1 MFTVAFATLGCKVNQ
16 AETEALAER
25 FATAG
30 YRLTDFDA
38 PADIYILNTCTV
50 THIADRKGRQLLR
63 QARRRNP
70 QALVVAMG
78 CYATTDPA
86 ALQKATDVDLIVPNQ
101 QKERLLELVEST
113 LLARKQ
119 MRPVAGDVL
128 KEEIS
133 PIETAAPDRA
143 MVQDLEGKP
152 LAASLRPLVSARTR
166 AFVKVQDGC
175 DNFCAY
181 CIVPFARGRPRS
193 IPLPEVVSRVQAL
206 ALAGYK
212 EVVLTGVHLGLYGRD
227 LAITGQ
233 AAAIGGPADFSQERA
248 IGLIPLVQALLRET
262 AIPRLRLSSIEPQD
276 FDPAFLDLWQDRR
289 LCRHLHL
296 PLQSGSAAT
305 LHRMGRRYTPA
316 DFAELVAR
324 IRSAIPGVAITTD
337 MIVGFPGESE
347 ADFQESY
354 DFARAMGFAR
364 IHVFKFSPRRGTR
377 AAAMPEQVPEQ
388 IKQERSHAL
397 LALSAESSRAFRA
410 QFIGKVMEVLWE
422 EPIKIN
428 QEKGTTVWEGLT
440 DNYIRVEAEG
450 KEDLTNCLRPVRLA
464 AITQQGMTGV
474 LL

>member
-1 MFTVAFATLGCKVNQ
+1 MITVAFATLGCKVNQ

-25 FATAG
+25 FAAAG
-30 YRLTDFDA
+30 YRLTNFAA
-38 PADIYILNTCTV
+38 PADVYILNTCTV

-78 CYATTDPA
+78 CYATTDPV
-86 ALQKATDVDLIVPNQ
+86 ALQRATGVDLIVPNQ
-101 QKERLLELVEST
+101 QKERLLELVESAI
-113 LLARKQ
+113 LARQ
-119 MRPVAGDVL
+119 QRIRSATGDEGVL
-128 KEEIS
+128 S
-133 PIETAAPDRA
+133 VETATPGEAVP
-143 MVQDLEGKP
+143 QDLEGEP
-152 LAASLRPLVSARTR
+152 LAAGLRPLVNARTR

-212 EVVLTGVHLGLYGRD
+212 EVVLTGVHLGLYGSD
-227 LAITGQ
+227 LVATGQ
-233 AAAIGGPADFSQERA
+233 AAAKDRSADFSQERA
-248 IGLIPLVQALLRET
+248 MGLISLVQAILRET
-262 AIPRLRLSSIEPQD
+262 TIPRLRLSSIEPQD
-276 FDPAFLDLWQDRR
+276 FDPAFLDLWRDRR

-305 LHRMGRRYTPA
+305 LRRMGRRYTPA

-324 IRSAIPGVAITTD
+324 IRSAIPEIAITTD

-347 ADFQESY
+347 AEFRESY

-388 IKQERSHAL
+388 AKQERSHAL
-397 LALSAESSRAFRA
+397 LALSAESGRAFRA

-422 EPIKIN
+422 EPVKVN
-428 QEKGTTVWEGLT
+428 REKGTKVWDGLT

-450 KEDLTNCLRPVRLA
+450 KEDLANCLRPVRLVA
-464 AITQQGMTGV
+464 LTPQGMAGV